1 MAEPNYLVG
10 DRRMM
15 YDMRRTAPA
24 VRETT
29 RAQVVRLSGFLYR
42 LARASRDV
50 EAVTRT
56 AETGD
61 PAYVARR
68 VKNKLVGR
76 TLGRLGFWRHL
87 WR

>member
-1 MAEPNYLVG
+1 
-10 DRRMM
+10 
-15 YDMRRTAPA
+15 
-24 VRETT
+24 
-29 RAQVVRLSGFLYR
+29 VRLSGFLYR